1 MVQHGAII
9 AGTALLSLPWFWL
22 ECLAR
27 TQILALKTRAALE
40 LAWHVAKQ
48 EVLNQIPVAAW
59 DGIINPKTPLPRH
72 ATSHP
77 PSVKPASLVTCSGT
91 ERSGIPRMSQC
102 QSGLIPLGVLIVVVI
117 LPFKR

>member
-48 EVLNQIPVAAW
+48 EVLNQIPVTAW
-59 DGIINPKTPLPRH
+59 DGIINPKTPLPCH